1 MTLERYGR
9 LQFLTNYNYCINA
22 LQVDNL
28 PLLYVDVLKQ
38 LKLTKYSTRSWIL
51 LTFEQIIWNNQKI
64 LINGKLVFYKSWFD
78 QNIIR
83 FTDPS
88 REREIPVL

>member
-1 MTLERYGR
+1 MHYRSAIYH
-9 LQFLTNYNYCINA
+9 FF
-22 LQVDNL
+22 
-28 PLLYVDVLKQ
+28 YVDALKQ
-38 LKLTKYSTRSWIL
+38 LKMTKYSTKSLNPLI
-51 LTFEQIIWNNQKI
+51 FIQIIWNNQKI

-83 FTDPS
+83 FTAPS